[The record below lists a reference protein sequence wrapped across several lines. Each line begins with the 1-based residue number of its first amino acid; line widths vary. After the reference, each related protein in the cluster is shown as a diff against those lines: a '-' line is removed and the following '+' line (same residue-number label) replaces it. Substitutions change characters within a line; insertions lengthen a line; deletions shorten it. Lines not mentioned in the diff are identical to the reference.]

1 MKDVNECMKYC
12 QHYLRNKNFGIY
24 NKWIGISDK
33 EVSQFDIEKIRTLF
47 EMMSY
52 VPVND
57 TSNKDIAKIMCKY
70 KAYHAIIL
78 FH

>member
-12 QHYLRNKNFGIY
+12 HHYLRNKNFGIY

-33 EVSQFDIEKIRTLF
+33 EVPQFDVEKIRTLS

-52 VPVND
+52 VVPVDD
-57 TSNKDIAKIMCKY
+57 TSNKDIVIMCKY
-70 KAYHAIIL
+70 NAYHAIIL
-78 FH
+78 FL

>member
-12 QHYLRNKNFGIY
+12 HHYLRNKNFGIY

-33 EVSQFDIEKIRTLF
+33 EVPQFDVEKIRTLS

-52 VPVND
+52 VVPVDD
-57 TSNKDIAKIMCKY
+57 TSNKDIVIMCKY
-70 KAYHAIIL
+70 NAYHAIIL